1 MFGNK
6 GTFLYRVRIAV
17 ALLAC
22 STMVAAQSNPGAVTP
37 QISSSCNLIDPGA
50 RPPGDTVVYPVTDD
64 HGNTFNNFVQASQV
78 NGVLGNNSSGGPLPS
93 FLGTQAIDG
102 ERLAFWE
109 AGLAIFGDQA
119 SIKGAAPGVTSL
131 QPITGLGPRFN
142 GNACFMCH
150 SQPTIGGTSPGP
162 GTPLN
167 PPGTFF
173 TKNPQITVA
182 GVDGATNTVPSFVNN
197 RPNGPVVEARFPQTI
212 DANNVPNGG
221 LDGAVHDLYTIQGI
235 KSAGTCA
242 ISQPPFETEVGDNN
256 IIFRIPTPTFG
267 VGFIETTSD
276 DALVENLTDATTGS
290 TSLNV
295 TANLGVGGRFNRVG
309 NDQTIT
315 RFGWKAQNPSL
326 LMFAGE
332 AFNVEMGV
340 TNELFPFERDKP
352 DGNGTNCTFNQTPE
366 DFTTPTSATSA
377 AVPTV
382 VASDI
387 EALSFFMFGNTPP
400 FQCDFGSGLVSGSNP
415 AAPNCNP
422 LSQSAQTGQTAF
434 NTAGCN
440 LCHSPS
446 LQTGPSQFPDLNNAT
461 FQPFSDFAVH
471 HMGAQLTDGVSQ
483 GLAGPDEFR
492 TAPLW
497 GAGQRL
503 FFMHDGRS
511 TSLVDAIEQHFTP
524 TTQCTTVTSP
534 AETFILN
541 GKTITIPST
550 TTKTCGSEANE
561 VIRRFNNQSILNC
574 QQQQDVINFL
584 RSL

>member
-1 MFGNK
+1 MFGRK
-6 GTFLYRVRIAV
+6 GTFLYRIRIVV

-22 STMVAAQSNPGAVTP
+22 STMVAAQTVSTTP
-37 QISSSCNLIDPGA
+37 QITPSCTNLFDPGA
-50 RPPGDTVVYPVTDD
+50 RPPGDFSVYQVQDD

-78 NGVLGNNSSGGPLPS
+78 NGVLGNNSSGNPLPA
-93 FLGTQAIDG
+93 FLNEDPPDAA
-102 ERLAFWE
+102 RLLFWE
-109 AGLAIFGDQA
+109 AGLALFGDVA
-119 SIKGAAPGVTSL
+119 SIEGAAPGVTST

-167 PPGTFF
+167 PVGTFF
-173 TKNPQITVA
+173 TQNPQIGLATF
-182 GVDGATNTVPSFVNN
+182 DGANNNTVPSFVSN

-212 DANNVPNGG
+212 DANNIPNGG
-221 LDGAVHDLYTIQGI
+221 LDGAVHGLYTIQGMTN
-235 KSAGTCA
+235 SGTCA
-242 ISQPPFETEVGDNN
+242 ISQPPFATEVANN
-256 IIFRIPTPTFG
+256 NVILRIPTPTFG
-267 VGFIETTSD
+267 VGFVETTSD
-276 DALVENLTDATTGS
+276 DALVSNLNAINDPA
-290 TSLNV
+290 SLNV
-295 TANLGVGGRFNRVG
+295 TAGLGVAGRFNRIG

-315 RFGWKAQNPSL
+315 RFGWKAQNPSML
-326 LMFAGE
+326 AFAGE

-352 DGNGTNCTFNQTPE
+352 DDNGTNCTFNQTPE
-366 DFTTPTSATSA
+366 DFTTPTLQTTQQ
-377 AVPTV
+377 VPTV

-387 EALSFFMFGNTPP
+387 EAMSFFMFGNTPP
-400 FQCDFGSGLVSGSNP
+400 FQCDFGSGLQAGTQK
-415 AAPNCNP
+415 PNCNP
-422 LSQSAQTGQTAF
+422 LSHAAQDGQTAF
-434 NTAGCN
+434 NIAGCN

-446 LQTGPSQFPDLNNAT
+446 LQTGPSQFTDLNNAK
-461 FQPFSDFAVH
+461 FQPFSDFALH

-511 TSLVDAIEQHFTP
+511 TSVLDAIEQHFSSP
-524 TTQCTTVTSP
+524 TVCTTVISP
-534 AETFILN
+534 AETFVLN
-541 GKTITIPST
+541 GKTINIPST
-550 TTKTCGSEANE
+550 TTKTCGSEANA
-561 VIRRFNNQSILNC
+561 VVQRFFNQSVLTC
-574 QQQQDVINFL
+574 TQQQHVLDFL